1 MVSTVSARNT
11 MIRSGARLQENHH
24 RSGKSLLDRNDR
36 IGVEM
41 LMYITILATYWLSN
55 LLVLLF

>member
-11 MIRSGARLQENHH
+11 MIRSGARLQEN
-24 RSGKSLLDRNDR
+24 RTGKSLLDRNDR